1 MKRLFIIIVS
11 VFAASAMHG
20 QVRCS
25 TDYPDLELKYKRT
38 TVSGS
43 NVYVDFTLTYHGK
56 DEMGI
61 RISDGNNTIFY
72 DDEGNIYKG
81 QGLSGMGER
90 KNNNIIADVGNAN
103 SDYGLL
109 PSGIPIKLR
118 MLIKNVDEY
127 ATSFPKIIIG
137 FSSYG
142 WYEMQI
148 SNVPIPRE

>member
-43 NVYVDFTLTYHGK
+43 NVSVDFTLTYHGK
-56 DEMGI
+56 DEMEI